1 VLREHITTMG
11 ALHSVLGF
19 IALSTGEKTSLSL
32 PIGNSTGNTFWSE
45 KLRRRTNTP
54 IHVAFI
60 DLELGQ
66 PPNLA

>member
-1 VLREHITTMG
+1 MG

>member
-1 VLREHITTMG
+1 MG

-32 PIGNSTGNTFWSE
+32 PIGNSTGNTFWSD
-45 KLRRRTNTP
+45 KYRKTTNTP
-54 IHVAFI
+54 MHDAFI
-60 DLELGQ
+60 DLEWDQ